1 MWQIYPQAFM
11 FDPVAGGDTARNE
24 APLFFVLRSGIRTD
38 SISHGPSLVGLASGI
53 SYVLAAGL
61 SSDETHFS
69 WSQLTGGVE
78 SGKFIAGTHFEMLK
92 GWLLD
97 VTVLAILNIL
107 NGNVKRHKKTTII
120 PSLGSNHMSRSF
132 PDPTPSWAHH
142 LHLQGVAQKQEALGA
157 KSSLPKRWVLGCH
170 FPTAW
175 LINNN
180 LQGQNPLDC

>member
-11 FDPVAGGDTARNE
+11 FDPMAGSDTARNE
-24 APLFFVLRSGIRTD
+24 AQLFFVLRSGIRTD

-69 WSQLTGGVE
+69 WSQLTGGGE
-78 SGKFIAGTHFEMLK
+78 SGKFIAGTHFE
-92 GWLLD
+92 
-97 VTVLAILNIL
+97 
-107 NGNVKRHKKTTII
+107 TTIS